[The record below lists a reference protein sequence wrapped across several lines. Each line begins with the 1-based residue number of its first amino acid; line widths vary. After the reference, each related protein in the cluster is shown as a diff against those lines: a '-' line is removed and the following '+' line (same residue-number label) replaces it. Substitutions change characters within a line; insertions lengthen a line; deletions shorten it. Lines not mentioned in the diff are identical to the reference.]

1 MEQEIFDVVN
11 ERDEVVGRAPRSEV
25 HRLGLMHRATHV
37 LVFNSRGEVFLQK
50 RSLNKDCQPGLW
62 DSSASGHL
70 GAGED
75 YDACAARELGEELG
89 WKAPEPLKRLFKL
102 AASPQTGL
110 EHVWVYRCEAQGPF
124 RLDPEEIERGGWFAP
139 QEVTRWLAERPE
151 EFAGALRVIWDRLRH
166 SSPGVG

>member
-1 MEQEIFDVVN
+1 
-11 ERDEVVGRAPRSEV
+11 
-25 HRLGLMHRATHV
+25 
-37 LVFNSRGEVFLQK
+37 
-50 RSLNKDCQPGLW
+50 
-62 DSSASGHL
+62 
-70 GAGED
+70 
-75 YDACAARELGEELG
+75 LGEELG